1 VVGTGGD
8 LRSSALAGLTVVAA
22 SQLVAEAWGLTG
34 KERLLSL
41 LVALVATALAIAVG
55 QVLDEAKRQMLREQR
70 AVERTGRRLGMAQHE
85 REASERMAVL
95 GRLASTMAHEINN
108 PLAYTM
114 ANLRYVTEALEGE
127 RSPAVEELRL
137 ALKDSE
143 EGLARIHAIV
153 GRMSDFR
160 LAAPSTPGFT
170 DVRRALEAFVSGLEL
185 PAPSRARLV
194 LEPGPALP
202 AVALDPLRLGRVLR
216 AVVTNA
222 LEAVEDQAQKRVTIA
237 AERTGERLQVIV
249 DDQGPGIDPSVL
261 PHLFEPFVTG
271 PGSTKLGLSLAL
283 ARELVRSVGGELTA
297 SNRAE
302 GGARVVV
309 ELPLAASG

>member
-1 VVGTGGD
+1 
-8 LRSSALAGLTVVAA
+8 
-22 SQLVAEAWGLTG
+22 
-34 KERLLSL
+34 
-41 LVALVATALAIAVG
+41 
-55 QVLDEAKRQMLREQR
+55 
-70 AVERTGRRLGMAQHE
+70 
-85 REASERMAVL
+85 
-95 GRLASTMAHEINN
+95 
-108 PLAYTM
+108 
-114 ANLRYVTEALEGE
+114 
-127 RSPAVEELRL
+127 
-137 ALKDSE
+137 
-143 EGLARIHAIV
+143 
-153 GRMSDFR
+153 MSDFR
-160 LAAPSTPGFT
+160 LASPSTPGFT

-185 PAPSRARLV
+185 PATARARLV

-222 LEAVEDQAQKRVTIA
+222 LEAVEDHAQKRVTIA
-237 AERTGERLQVIV
+237 AERSGERLQVIV
-249 DDQGPGIDPSVL
+249 DDQGPGIDAAVL

-309 ELPLAASG
+309 ELPLAATG